1 MSYKLTV
8 SLILTGLAVLF
19 VVQNAAVVEVRF
31 LFWTITM
38 SRALMIFFL
47 LAIGILIGWLLHS
60 YVEHKRK
67 RNEPDT

>member
-47 LAIGILIGWLLHS
+47 LAIGILIGWLSRS
-60 YVEHKRK
+60 YVEHKRQ

>member
-47 LAIGILIGWLLHS
+47 LAIGILIGWLSRS

-67 RNEPDT
+67 QNEPDT